1 MLEDH
6 ADMFPLLAKL
16 FLGKL
21 MSGKDL
27 QTATAEAMDAVKS
40 MISKNADNVDK
51 YKGIPL
57 ETCMEVL
64 D

>member
-1 MLEDH
+1 
-6 ADMFPLLAKL
+6 
-16 FLGKL
+16 

-27 QTATAEAMDAVKS
+27 QTATAETMDAVKI
-40 MISKNADNVDK
+40 MIRVNADNVDK

-57 ETCMEVL
+57 ETCLEVL